1 MHNFMV
7 NHILRQSEI
16 FKDFEGKKDRLKYKY
31 IWKNGETIDER
42 VDAIYKRKARAQ
54 YYTWNTKK

>member
-16 FKDFEGKKDRLKYKY
+16 FKDFEEKNERLRYKDF
-31 IWKNGETIDER
+31 WKNGETTDER
-42 VDAIYKRKARAQ
+42 VDAIYKRKLRAT